1 MFRFLFAT
9 SSILVSFICL
19 WPVVRRAF
27 RDGPLARA
35 GVLATTFGFSAGV
48 LSLYMLALGLLPGE
62 WLRPALVLPL
72 PWLLF
77 GFGIWRTKNSIPPTG
92 GRRHSLTFWLT
103 LICLTGMAVI
113 AINTV
118 SYPFYRYDVLA
129 RFAPNARLLFDSGSV
144 PANLTGYPL
153 GVQMLYTFAFM
164 AYGAVND
171 HLAGLV
177 VAAFSGAMLLTTFA
191 VGRVAFSRRA
201 GWAAVFLLL
210 SSRLYVDWSTSGY
223 VDVPVGVY
231 HGLTFLCAFI
241 WMQSGERRWALW
253 AGAMAGLAL
262 WTKQSALVLLP
273 ALAVAPLLRTHSLR
287 GLRLE
292 LSNGLIALS
301 AALLLAGPWYL
312 RNLLL
317 TGPAGVLPAP
327 GAYDAQFIDR
337 SFSALTTFVSAAAEW
352 GPWLSAGAMLGI
364 VLWATHFWKPELDDA
379 SRRPIDRRRRAWLL
393 AAFIIPYHLIW
404 WRGFS
409 YQPRYL
415 LASAPLYAAL
425 AGHSVDWLLMRFS
438 ALARAPRWAVLVA
451 ASVLVLS
458 GAWASGR
465 LGAVYHLAVHPLQSD
480 DGKLSRLSR
489 DSWSLVKHIRAT
501 IEPGASIY
509 AMDGALAY
517 WLHAYDFRQGYPFA
531 LADLKD
537 FDYFITA
544 AAGESVYRFYDA
556 HKNEV
561 LRALGDAETL
571 PEIYRH
577 NETVAVYHVGPVEP

>member
-1 MFRFLFAT
+1 MRT
-9 SSILVSFICL
+9 
-19 WPVVRRAF
+19 F
-27 RDGPLARA
+27 RDGPLTRA
-35 GVLATTFGFSAGV
+35 GVLATTFGLSAGM

-77 GFGIWRTKNSIPPTG
+77 GFSIWCTKNSIPPTG
-92 GRRHSLTFWLT
+92 GRQRSLTFWLT
-103 LICLTGMAVI
+103 LICLTGMVVI
-113 AINTV
+113 AINTI

-129 RFAPNARLLFDSGSV
+129 RFAPNARLLFESRSI
-144 PANLTGYPL
+144 PNTLTGYPL

-337 SFSALTTFVSAAAEW
+337 SISALITFVSADAEW
-352 GPWLSAGAMLGI
+352 GPWLSASAMLGLL
-364 VLWATHFWKPELDDA
+364 LWATHFWEPAIDNT
-379 SRRPIDRRRRAWLL
+379 SHHQIDRRRRAWLL

-409 YQPRYL
+409 YQTRYL

-531 LADLKD
+531 LADLQD

-544 AAGESVYRFYDA
+544 ATGESVYRFYDA
-556 HKNEV
+556 RENEV

>member
-1 MFRFLFAT
+1 MRT
-9 SSILVSFICL
+9 
-19 WPVVRRAF
+19 F
-27 RDGPLARA
+27 RDGPLTRA
-35 GVLATTFGFSAGV
+35 GVLATTFGLSAGM

-77 GFGIWRTKNSIPPTG
+77 GFSIWCTKNSIPPTG
-92 GRRHSLTFWLT
+92 GRQRSLTFWLT

-113 AINTV
+113 AINTI

-129 RFAPNARLLFDSGSV
+129 RFAPNARLLFESRSI
-144 PANLTGYPL
+144 PNTLTGYPL

-210 SSRLYVDWSTSGY
+210 SSRLFVDWSTAGY

-231 HGLTFLCAFI
+231 HGLTFLYAFI
-241 WMQSGERRWALW
+241 WLQSGGRRWALW

-273 ALAVAPLLRTHSLR
+273 TLAVVPLLRTRSLR

-292 LSNGLIALS
+292 LGNGLIAINV
-301 AALLLAGPWYL
+301 ALLLAGPWYL

-337 SFSALTTFVSAAAEW
+337 SISALITFVSADAEW
-352 GPWLSAGAMLGI
+352 GPWLSASAMLGLL
-364 VLWATHFWKPELDDA
+364 LWAMHFWKPTVDNTSHQD
-379 SRRPIDRRRRAWLL
+379 IDRRRRAWLL

-404 WRGFS
+404 WQGFS
-409 YQPRYL
+409 YDTRYL
-415 LASAPLYAAL
+415 LASAPLYAAM
-425 AGHSVDWLLMRFS
+425 AGHGLDWLLPRLPVLS
-438 ALARAPRWAVLVA
+438 RAPRWAILAA
-451 ASVLVLS
+451 ASGLVLTGVS
-458 GAWASGR
+458 SR
-465 LGAVYHLAVHPLQSD
+465 LGAVYHLAIHPLQSD
-480 DGKLSRLSR
+480 DGKLSRLSE
-489 DSWSLVKHIRAT
+489 DSWFLAKHIRAT

-577 NETVAVYHVGPVEP
+577 NETVVVYHVGPVEP